1 MKNRRMDLSYIFL
14 IIGFFLLIKG
24 ADIFVSGASNI
35 SKKLGIPS
43 VIVGLTIVSLGTSA
57 PELAVSVISSIEGS
71 NEIAVGNVLG
81 SNLFNTLMVLGVTTI
96 IMALTIKKSDIK
108 RDFSINILVTILL
121 LILTFTTL
129 LGGEDNY
136 ISRLDGIILLIG
148 CISYIIYLI
157 LSVKVGKT
165 TSENIHEELA
175 LESTNEVNIFK
186 SILKLIIGVAGII
199 IGGQLV
205 VDSATFIA
213 TSLGMSEKL
222 VGLTIVAVGTSLPE
236 LVTSVVAAVKGEE
249 DIALGNILGSNIF
262 NILLIIGLSSAISP
276 IAVSHNLIFDFVFLI
291 VVTLIIGIMIFIN
304 KSEEK
309 RFGKKEGII
318 LVVFYVIYMIYII
331 IRN

>member
-1 MKNRRMDLSYIFL
+1 MSYIFL
-14 IIGFFLLIKG
+14 IVGFFLLIKG

-57 PELAVSVISSIEGS
+57 PELAVSAISSLEGS

-96 IMALTIKKSDIK
+96 IMALTIKKSEVK

-121 LILTFTTL
+121 LLLTFTTL
-129 LGGEDNY
+129 LGGKDNY
-136 ISRLDGIILLIG
+136 ISRLDGIVLLIG
-148 CISYIIYLI
+148 CISYITYLI
-157 LSVKVGKT
+157 LSVKKGKVS
-165 TSENIHEELA
+165 SENVQEELA
-175 LESTNEVNIFK
+175 LESTNEISIFK
-186 SILKLIIGVAGII
+186 SIFKLVIGVAGIV
-199 IGGQLV
+199 IGGQIV
-205 VDSATFIA
+205 VDSATSIA

-222 VGLTIVAVGTSLPE
+222 VGLTIVAIGTSLPE
-236 LVTSVVAAVKGEE
+236 LVTSVVAAIKGEE

-276 IAVSHNLIFDFVFLI
+276 IAVSSNLIFDFVFLI

-318 LVVFYVIYMIYII
+318 LVVFYVIYMIYIK

>member
-1 MKNRRMDLSYIFL
+1 MSYIFL
-14 IIGFFLLIKG
+14 IVGFFLLIKG

-57 PELAVSVISSIEGS
+57 PELAVSAISSLEGS

-96 IMALTIKKSDIK
+96 IMALTIKKSEVK

-121 LILTFTTL
+121 LLLTFTTL
-129 LGGEDNY
+129 LGGKDNY
-136 ISRLDGIILLIG
+136 ISRLDGIVLLIG
-148 CISYIIYLI
+148 CISYITYLI
-157 LSVKVGKT
+157 LSVKKGKVS
-165 TSENIHEELA
+165 SENVQEELA
-175 LESTNEVNIFK
+175 LESTNEISIFK
-186 SILKLIIGVAGII
+186 SIFKLVIGVAGIV
-199 IGGQLV
+199 IGGQIV
-205 VDSATFIA
+205 VDSATSIA

-222 VGLTIVAVGTSLPE
+222 VGLTIVAIGTSLPE
-236 LVTSVVAAVKGEE
+236 LVTSVIAAIKGEE

-276 IAVSHNLIFDFVFLI
+276 IAVSSNLIFDFVFLI

>member
-1 MKNRRMDLSYIFL
+1 MSYIFL
-14 IIGFFLLIKG
+14 IVGFFLLIKG

-57 PELAVSVISSIEGS
+57 PELAVSAISSLEGS

-96 IMALTIKKSDIK
+96 IMALTIKKSEVK

-121 LILTFTTL
+121 LLLTFTTL
-129 LGGEDNY
+129 LGGKDNY
-136 ISRLDGIILLIG
+136 ISRLDGIVLLIG
-148 CISYIIYLI
+148 CISYITYLI
-157 LSVKVGKT
+157 LSVKKGKVS
-165 TSENIHEELA
+165 SENVQEELA
-175 LESTNEVNIFK
+175 LESTNEISIFK
-186 SILKLIIGVAGII
+186 SIFKLVIGVAGIV
-199 IGGQLV
+199 IGGQIV
-205 VDSATFIA
+205 VDSATSIA

-222 VGLTIVAVGTSLPE
+222 VGLTIVAIGTSLPE
-236 LVTSVVAAVKGEE
+236 LVTSVVAAIKGEE

-276 IAVSHNLIFDFVFLI
+276 IAVSNNLLFDFIFLI
-291 VVTLIIGIMIFIN
+291 IVTLIIGIMIFFN
-304 KSEEK
+304 KKEEK
-309 RFGKKEGII
+309 NFGKKEGII
-318 LVVFYVIYMIYII
+318 LVAFYVFYMAYII